1 MNFVCKKENLVDSLD
16 MVMKAVATKTTMPIL
31 ECVLITAEN
40 NKLKLLCNNLEI
52 GIESFCIEANIN
64 TAGEVAIDA
73 KKIFDIMRKL
83 PDGDVFITCQ
93 ENIMIIKGGRS
104 EFKIQCMDGSNFP
117 KLPDVDKSEI
127 YKIPSEIFK
136 NMIKETIFSVSLDES
151 KAVLMGELLEIK
163 NNKLSLVALDGFR
176 ISLRRENLNEN
187 YSDASIIVPS
197 KTLMDISR
205 ILTNSDS
212 EDVLLYMTNQ
222 HALFE
227 LAECKVVTRLI
238 SGSYLNYE
246 NIFTEDYKTVIKT
259 KRQELLECVERASLI
274 CSDDKKRNPV
284 KFKMEEDKV
293 IITSNTELDQSYE
306 ELPANIDGEKLE
318 IAFNPK
324 YLTDVLKAISTDEV
338 IIYLTTALNP
348 CTIKPFESDKNEVLD
363 NAKYLVLPL
372 KLKS

>member
-1 MNFVCKKENLVDSLD
+1 
-16 MVMKAVATKTTMPIL
+16 
-31 ECVLITAEN
+31 
-40 NKLKLLCNNLEI
+40 
-52 GIESFCIEANIN
+52 
-64 TAGEVAIDA
+64 
-73 KKIFDIMRKL
+73 
-83 PDGDVFITCQ
+83 
-93 ENIMIIKGGRS
+93 
-104 EFKIQCMDGSNFP
+104 
-117 KLPDVDKSEI
+117 
-127 YKIPSEIFK
+127 
-136 NMIKETIFSVSLDES
+136 
-151 KAVLMGELLEIK
+151 MGELLEIK

-212 EDVLLYMTNQ
+212 EDVLLYMTGQ

-227 LAECKVVTRLI
+227 LSECKIVTRLI

-246 NIFTEDYKTVIKT
+246 NIFTEDYKTVIKA
-259 KRQELLECVERASLI
+259 KRQEFLECVERASLI

-284 KFKMEEDKV
+284 KFKIAEDKV

-324 YLTDVLKAISTDEV
+324 YLTDVLKAIATDD
-338 IIYLTTALNP
+338 IIIFLTTALNP
-348 CTIKPFESDKNEVLD
+348 CTIKPFDLEKNEALD
-363 NAKYLVLPL
+363 NAKYLILPL
-372 KLKS
+372 KLKG